1 MRQQEVKVHLTL
13 SEGYQERFTR
23 ACIKVA
29 KRRTE
34 GGNGGR
40 GRRKDAKKLLRQYRE
55 GRFDYIKKPGA
66 DRQNQ
71 LPVMPFEDIV
81 TPTKIIS
88 PEGGKVNEKT
98 Q

>member
-1 MRQQEVKVHLTL
+1 MQR
-13 SEGYQERFTR
+13 
-23 ACIKVA
+23 
-29 KRRTE
+29 
-34 GGNGGR
+34 
-40 GRRKDAKKLLRQYRE
+40 KLLRQYRE